1 MRRHLTIAAAGLLLV
16 AACTSG
22 DDGGSSADAE
32 ATDGSVATE
41 ATAPSATFPPNP
53 RADGVTED
61 AITLGVT
68 YVDLESLGDI
78 VDIDHGDYE
87 AAYQAVADDINASGG
102 INGRQLELA
111 FAPVT
116 PIGTDSSDAACVEL
130 TEDIGVFAVV
140 GFMIDDAPLC
150 YVELHDTPAIGG
162 LITQERL
169 DRATAPWF
177 SNAAGAESVAA
188 RLVEAFAED
197 GAFEGATVGV
207 ISLAADQAVMEDVT
221 IPTLEE
227 RGVEVAEQAVLD
239 VPDNDQAAALAQVGV
254 IAERFQASGVDTVVT
269 VANAALTTAQGLE
282 PTGFRP
288 RLLAT
293 GFESL
298 AAYTGAE
305 GGFDETV
312 VEDALTG
319 GYATSRV
326 QFTDPLMQDC
336 IAVVEEATGETV
348 PDPAEAEPGDPEPYV
363 SVFSAC
369 MQLDLFRQIAEAA
382 GDDLNNG
389 TFGAAG
395 YALGE
400 IELAGAGGPATY
412 GPDSLD
418 GDMPI
423 YLLRLDEAEG
433 RLVSD
438 AEPTG

>member
-1 MRRHLTIAAAGLLLV
+1 MRRHLTIAVAGLLLV

-22 DDGGSSADAE
+22 DDGGSSADAG

-61 AITLGVT
+61 TITLGVT
-68 YVDLESLGDI
+68 YVDLEALGDI

-130 TEDIGVFAVV
+130 TEDVGVFAVV
-140 GFMIDDAPLC
+140 GFMIDEAPLC
-150 YVELHDTPAIGG
+150 YVDLHDTPAIGG

-177 SNAAGAESVAA
+177 SNIVGAESAASRLVAA
-188 RLVEAFAED
+188 FDDD

-227 RGVEVAEQAVLD
+227 RGVEVVDQAVID
-239 VPDNDQAAALAQVGV
+239 VPDNDQAAALAQVGI
-254 IAERFQASGVDTVVT
+254 IAERFQAAGIDTVVT

-282 PTGFRP
+282 ATGFRP

-298 AAYTGAE
+298 AAYVNGA
-305 GGFDETV
+305 GGFDATV
-312 VEDALTG
+312 VDDALTG

-326 QFTDPLMQDC
+326 QYEDPLMQDC
-336 IAVVEEATGETV
+336 AAVVEAATGETL
-348 PDPAEAEPGDPEPYV
+348 PDPADAAPGDPEPYV
-363 SVFSAC
+363 SVFAAC
-369 MQLDLFRQIAEAA
+369 MQLPLFAQIAAAA
-382 GDDLNNG
+382 GDDLDNG
-389 TFGAAG
+389 TFGQAG

-400 IELAGAGGPATY
+400 IELPGAGGPATY

>member
-1 MRRHLTIAAAGLLLV
+1 MRRHLTIAVAGLLLV

-22 DDGGSSADAE
+22 DDGGSGGDAG
-32 ATDGSVATE
+32 ASDGSVATE

-53 RADGVTED
+53 RADGVTD
-61 AITLGVT
+61 DTITLGVT
-68 YVDLESLGDI
+68 YVDLEALGDV

-102 INGRQLELA
+102 VNGRQLELA

-140 GFMIDDAPLC
+140 GFMLDEAPLC
-150 YVELHDTPAIGG
+150 YVDLHDTPAIGG

-177 SNAAGAESVAA
+177 SNVAGAESVAS
-188 RLVEAFAED
+188 RLVEAFADD
-197 GAFEGATVGV
+197 GAFDGATVGV
-207 ISLAADQAVMEDVT
+207 ISLPADQAVMEDVT
-221 IPTLEE
+221 IPTLEAN
-227 RGVEVAEQAVLD
+227 GVDVADQAVID
-239 VPDNDQAAALAQVGV
+239 VPDNDQAAALAQVGI
-254 IAERFQASGVDTVVT
+254 IAERFQAAGIDTVVT

-282 PTGFRP
+282 PTAYRP

-298 AAYTGAE
+298 ATYITGQ
-305 GGFDETV
+305 GGFDESV
-312 VEDALTG
+312 VADSLSG
-319 GYATSRV
+319 GYATATV
-326 QFTDPLMQDC
+326 QYQDPLMQDC
-336 IAVVEEATGETV
+336 IRSVEDATGETV
-348 PDPAEAEPGDPEPYV
+348 PDPAEARPGDPEPFV
-363 SVFSAC
+363 SVFAAC
-369 MQLDLFRQIAEAA
+369 MQLNLFRQIAEAA
-382 GDDLNNG
+382 GEVLDNG
-389 TFGAAG
+389 TFGQAG
-395 YALGE
+395 YTLGE
-400 IELAGAGGPATY
+400 IELPGAGGPATY

-423 YLLRLDEAEG
+423 YLLRFDGAEG

-438 AEPTG
+438 TEPTG

>member
-1 MRRHLTIAAAGLLLV
+1 MRSHVTIAAIATLLLA

-22 DDGGSSADAE
+22 DDGGGSAAGS
-32 ATDGSVATE
+32 DGTVATE
-41 ATAPSATFPPNP
+41 ATAPTATFPADP
-53 RADGVTED
+53 RADGVTD
-61 AITLGVT
+61 DTITLGVT
-68 YVDLESLGDI
+68 YVDLAALGDI

-140 GFMIDDAPLC
+140 GFMIDEAPLC
-150 YVELHDTPAIGG
+150 YVDLHDTPAVGG
-162 LITQERL
+162 LISQERL

-177 SNAAGAESVAA
+177 SNIAGAESAASRLVAA
-188 RLVEAFAED
+188 FDDD

-227 RGVEVAEQAVLD
+227 RGIEVADQAVID

-254 IAERFQASGVDTVVT
+254 IAERFQSAGVDTVVT

-282 PTGFRP
+282 ATGFRP

-298 AAYTGAE
+298 AAYTAAE

-312 VEDALTG
+312 VEDAVTG
-319 GYATSRV
+319 GYATSEA
-326 QFTDPLMQDC
+326 QYPDPLMQDC
-336 IAVVEEATGETV
+336 SCVVEEATGRRS
-348 PDPAEAEPGDPEPYV
+348 PIRPRP
-363 SVFSAC
+363 
-369 MQLDLFRQIAEAA
+369 
-382 GDDLNNG
+382 N
-389 TFGAAG
+389 
-395 YALGE
+395 
-400 IELAGAGGPATY
+400 PATRSRTSRSSRHACSWTSSARS
-412 GPDSLD
+412 PRR
-418 GDMPI
+418 P
-423 YLLRLDEAEG
+423 A
-433 RLVSD
+433 
-438 AEPTG
+438 TT

>member
-1 MRRHLTIAAAGLLLV
+1 MRRHLTIAVAGLLLV
-16 AACTSG
+16 AGCTSG
-22 DDGGSSADAE
+22 DDGGSSAG
-32 ATDGSVATE
+32 TDGTVASE
-41 ATAPSATFPPNP
+41 ATAPSATFPANP

-61 AITLGVT
+61 TITLGVT
-68 YVDLESLGDI
+68 YVDLEALGDI

-87 AAYQAVADDINASGG
+87 AAYQAVADDINAAGG
-102 INGRQLELA
+102 INGRQIELE

-116 PIGTDSSDAACVEL
+116 PIGTDSSDAACTRL
-130 TEDIGVFAVV
+130 TEDLGVFAVL

-150 YVELHDTPAIGG
+150 YVDLHDTPAIGG

-177 SNAAGAESVAA
+177 SNVAGAESVAS
-188 RLVEAFAED
+188 RLVAAFADD

-227 RGVEVAEQAVLD
+227 RGIEVADQAVID
-239 VPDNDQAAALAQVGV
+239 VPDNDQTAALAQVGV
-254 IAERFQASGVDTVVT
+254 IAERFQAAGVDTVVT

-282 PTGFRP
+282 NTGFRP

-298 AAYTGAE
+298 AAYTNAE

-319 GYATSRV
+319 GYATSTA
-326 QFTDPLMQDC
+326 QYEDPLMQDC
-336 IAVVEEATGETV
+336 AAIVETATGETL
-348 PDPAEAEPGDPEPYV
+348 PDPAEVAPGDPEPFV
-363 SVFSAC
+363 SVFAAC
-369 MQLDLFRQIAEAA
+369 MQLNLFRQIAEAA
-382 GDDLNNG
+382 GDDLDNG
-389 TFGAAG
+389 TFGQAG
-395 YALGE
+395 YTLGE
-400 IELAGAGGPATY
+400 IELPGAGGPATY

-418 GDMPI
+418 GNMPI
-423 YLLRLDEAEG
+423 YLLRLDAAEG